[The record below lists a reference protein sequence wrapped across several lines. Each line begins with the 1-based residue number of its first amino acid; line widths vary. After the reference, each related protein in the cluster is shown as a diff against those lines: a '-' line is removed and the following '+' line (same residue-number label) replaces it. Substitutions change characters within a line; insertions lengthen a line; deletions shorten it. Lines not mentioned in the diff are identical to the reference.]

1 MLVLEKM
8 QERQDLEMTQFMNF
22 WKQNNKSLLDE
33 KQIDREVRRIFFRK
47 KKNI

>member
-1 MLVLEKM
+1 
-8 QERQDLEMTQFMNF
+8 MTQFMNF